1 MISYDLQSSE
11 FQSVICE
18 IFQCIRTI
26 PTSAGSFST
35 EYIVYSETPAAYSP
49 FHEPTSNAFLNF
61 FAVHLIF
68 RIESDGQP

>member
-11 FQSVICE
+11 FQCVICE
-18 IFQCIRTI
+18 IIQCIRTI
-26 PTSAGSFST
+26 PTSAGNFST
-35 EYIVYSETPAAYSP
+35 EYIVYSETPAVYNP

-68 RIESDGQP
+68 WIESDGQP